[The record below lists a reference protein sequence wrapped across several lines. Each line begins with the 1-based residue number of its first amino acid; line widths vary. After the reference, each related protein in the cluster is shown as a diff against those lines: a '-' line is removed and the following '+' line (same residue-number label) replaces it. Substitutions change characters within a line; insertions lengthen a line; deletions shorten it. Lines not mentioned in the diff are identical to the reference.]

1 MVSLSKFDWMP
12 CRHRSK
18 YKWDFT
24 TVRACGGNHSV
35 RASCHVLGVQ
45 CFPVWLG
52 WCLQL
57 LMDSQRWAVCDAHPA
72 EPPLTDP
79 QGDNWLLS
87 SITHLVFQMA
97 FQDSQAVV
105 AAAAFSL
112 LLFKNIPQR
121 GYGRFFS
128 PFCFPFFMVVN
139 LKKMIPLQVGAVCFY
154 NQWRK
159 KMHKWRDDILFKWCL
174 IVKTE

>member
-121 GYGRFFS
+121 GYGSFFS

-139 LKKMIPLQVGAVCFY
+139 LKKMIPLQVWAVCF
-154 NQWRK
+154 
-159 KMHKWRDDILFKWCL
+159 
-174 IVKTE
+174 

>member
-1 MVSLSKFDWMP
+1 MVSLSTFDLMP
-12 CRHRSK
+12 CRYRSK

-24 TVRACGGNHSV
+24 TVRACGGNPSV

-79 QGDNWLLS
+79 QGDNLTSVIDHSLSFSNGFPRLS
-87 SITHLVFQMA
+87 SCGHCSCVFTFALQEYPTKRLRK
-97 FQDSQAVV
+97 V
-105 AAAAFSL
+105 FSL
-112 LLFKNIPQR
+112 FVSLFLWL
-121 GYGRFFS
+121 S
-128 PFCFPFFMVVN
+128 S
-139 LKKMIPLQVGAVCFY
+139 
-154 NQWRK
+154 
-159 KMHKWRDDILFKWCL
+159 
-174 IVKTE
+174 

>member
-1 MVSLSKFDWMP
+1 MVSFSTFDLMP
-12 CRHRSK
+12 CRYRSK

-24 TVRACGGNHSV
+24 TVRACGGNPSV

-57 LMDSQRWAVCDAHPA
+57 LMDSQRWAVCDSHPA

-105 AAAAFSL
+105 TAAAFYFCSSRISH
-112 LLFKNIPQR
+112 KEAKE
-121 GYGRFFS
+121 GFF
-128 PFCFPFFMVVN
+128 PFCFPFFMAVI
-139 LKKMIPLQVGAVCFY
+139 LTKMIPL
-154 NQWRK
+154 
-159 KMHKWRDDILFKWCL
+159 
-174 IVKTE
+174 